1 MHRGYTCAS
10 LILTHPV
17 VLPSLVCLST
27 EDGGV
32 EETQI
37 LEIRKKPFFPRSLY
51 LFSLVCVEGVFLPLL
66 PSSFLLSWFLYFSC
80 HRHMVYQLGFNVFL
94 ISCHRK
100 RK

>member
-17 VLPSLVCLST
+17 VLPSLVCLRT

-37 LEIRKKPFFPRSLY
+37 LEIRKKPFFPSLT
-51 LFSLVCVEGVFLPLL
+51 LSVFPRVC
-66 PSSFLLSWFLYFSC
+66 
-80 HRHMVYQLGFNVFL
+80 
-94 ISCHRK
+94 
-100 RK
+100 